1 MIKTILSP
9 FDHYPLQL
17 ELGEDFLPSQNP
29 NLKLKQ
35 NHSRP
40 QHPNHSYLN
49 LHPPHLN
56 QSTEVRQVVSY
67 IRELL
72 LLGVEIKIVVFK
84 ATFYFIREE
93 SW

>member
-35 NHSRP
+35 NNSRP
-40 QHPNHSYLN
+40 QHPNHSY
-49 LHPPHLN
+49 PP
-56 QSTEVRQVVSY
+56 SAAFESEY
-67 IRELL
+67 
-72 LLGVEIKIVVFK
+72 GGAAGGIVIV
-84 ATFYFIREE
+84 
-93 SW
+93 

>member
-17 ELGEDFLPSQNP
+17 ELGEDFLPSLNP

-35 NHSRP
+35 NNACP

-56 QSTEVRQVVSY
+56 QSTEVRQVVS
-67 IRELL
+67 
-72 LLGVEIKIVVFK
+72 
-84 ATFYFIREE
+84 
-93 SW
+93 